1 MPKEGKKRIPLP
13 SGLKQTKPFAKAS
26 GFFVFKTFKL
36 AALGTLNILCVLSDL
51 FYYFYSMETAY
62 IKTPLGIATIIG
74 DENGVSEISVSDEGE
89 VSVVVPVILGDAVL
103 QLDEYF
109 EGKRNDFTFKMKPK
123 GTDFQQK
130 VWKSL
135 LEIPYGKTRTYM
147 EQSKALGDVKA
158 IRAVAS
164 ANGKNPLWIVVPCHR
179 VIGTNGSLTGY
190 AGGLWRKKWL
200 LEHENPSTQQSLF

>member
-1 MPKEGKKRIPLP
+1 
-13 SGLKQTKPFAKAS
+13 
-26 GFFVFKTFKL
+26 
-36 AALGTLNILCVLSDL
+36 
-51 FYYFYSMETAY
+51 METVY
-62 IKTPLGIATIIG
+62 VNSPLGITKIVG
-74 DENGVSEISVSDEGE
+74 DEDGIAIVSVSDVGDND
-89 VSVVVPVILGDAVL
+89 VSQTIPKVLEKAVSQL
-103 QLDEYF
+103 QEYF
-109 EGKRNDFTFKMKPK
+109 DGKRTDFDLKLNPK

-135 LEIPYGKTRTYM
+135 LEIPYGKTISYM
-147 EQSKALGDVKA
+147 DQTKKLGDLKA

-190 AGGLWRKKWL
+190 AGGLSRKKWL